1 MKITYFGKKIQR
13 RFDVYKTSRG
23 FLWKQ
28 KKKLLL
34 MLWYRFINWQKLF
47 FTFFCFSEFPTPHT
61 WKEWDWFL
69 KMFGIIW
76 LTLLQINN
84 SREWVKEHSHRIEIS
99 KSEKMVIFTYTL
111 QIYHQCLNF
120 CFGGWGMGGGG
131 EQISGD
137 FAFG

>member
-1 MKITYFGKKIQR
+1 MKT
-13 RFDVYKTSRG
+13 
-23 FLWKQ
+23 

-34 MLWYRFINWQKLF
+34 MLWYRFINWQKMF

-76 LTLLQINN
+76 LILLQINN
-84 SREWVKEHSHRIEIS
+84 SREWVKEHSHRKKIS

-120 CFGGWGMGGGG
+120 CFGEWGMGLG
-131 EQISGD
+131 ESRSQVILHLVKCKITTPFKRISSIRLKK
-137 FAFG
+137 